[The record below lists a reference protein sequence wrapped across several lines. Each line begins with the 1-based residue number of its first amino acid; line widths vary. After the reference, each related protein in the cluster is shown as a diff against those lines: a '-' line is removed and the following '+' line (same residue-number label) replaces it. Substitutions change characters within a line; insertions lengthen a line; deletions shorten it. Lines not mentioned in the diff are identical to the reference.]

1 MSKRIWSIALAY
13 VGVMIGAGVSSG
25 QDLLQY
31 FVSFGAWGL
40 IGVIVLGVL
49 HVGFGRLMIALGSYY
64 QSDDHSVVLA
74 EISHPVIYR
83 ILDIALIITCFIFGF
98 VMTAGAGANLNQQFG
113 MPFWVGAFL
122 CTALTIVVSFLDFK
136 KIIGVIGVFTPM
148 ILVMIAVIFMTNVL
162 GRHWDFE
169 EMNRISQTIQSPF
182 PSVWMSV
189 VNYFAVCVMS
199 AIAMAFVMGGSI
211 FKINEA
217 EKSGAWGGFMVG
229 VIFFLTTLIL
239 FANSDKVVKSD
250 VPMLAIAKEV
260 NPIFATLYT
269 FVIFGLI
276 FNTVFSLYYALGKR
290 FAAGSE
296 KRFKFFVTA
305 FSLSGFL
312 VSFMGF
318 RQLVAVMY
326 PVIGYMGL
334 LMLVVLVVASYRKKA
349 KIRKEKEIR
358 NHLLAIVEKAYDP
371 DQDLTPQDKEK
382 AEQLRD
388 ASIIDNQT
396 LREDSHAQV
405 RQELGIDEK

>member
-182 PSVWMSV
+182 SSVWMSV

-229 VIFFLTTLIL
+229 VIFFITTLIL

-260 NPIFATLYT
+260 NPVFATLYA

-276 FNTVFSLYYALGKR
+276 FNTVF
-290 FAAGSE
+290 
-296 KRFKFFVTA
+296 
-305 FSLSGFL
+305 
-312 VSFMGF
+312 VS
-318 RQLVAVMY
+318 
-326 PVIGYMGL
+326 I
-334 LMLVVLVVASYRKKA
+334 ML
-349 KIRKEKEIR
+349 
-358 NHLLAIVEKAYDP
+358 
-371 DQDLTPQDKEK
+371 
-382 AEQLRD
+382 
-388 ASIIDNQT
+388 
-396 LREDSHAQV
+396 
-405 RQELGIDEK
+405 

>member
-182 PSVWMSV
+182 SSVWMSV

-229 VIFFLTTLIL
+229 VIFFITTLIL

-260 NPIFATLYT
+260 NPIFATLYA

-305 FSLSGFL
+305 FSLSGIF

-326 PVIGYMGL
+326 PIIGYMGL

-371 DQDLTPQDKEK
+371 DQDLTLQDKEK

-396 LREDSHAQV
+396 LREDSHAHV

>member
-182 PSVWMSV
+182 SSVWMSV

-229 VIFFLTTLIL
+229 VIFFITTLIL

-260 NPIFATLYT
+260 NPVFVTLYA

-326 PVIGYMGL
+326 PIIGYMGL

-396 LREDSHAQV
+396 LREDSHAHV

>member
-162 GRHWDFE
+162 GRHWDFT

-182 PSVWMSV
+182 SSVWMSV

-229 VIFFLTTLIL
+229 VIFFITTLIL

-260 NPIFATLYT
+260 NPIFATLYA

>member
-148 ILVMIAVIFMTNVL
+148 ILVMIALIFMTNVL
-162 GRHWDFE
+162 GRHWDLA

-182 PSVWMSV
+182 SSVWMSV

-229 VIFFLTTLIL
+229 VIFFITTLIL

-250 VPMLAIAKEV
+250 VPMLAIAKEM
-260 NPIFATLYT
+260 NPIFATLYA

-326 PVIGYMGL
+326 PIIGYMGL

-371 DQDLTPQDKEK
+371 DQDLTLQDKEK

-396 LREDSHAQV
+396 LREDSHAHV

>member
-182 PSVWMSV
+182 SSVWMSV

-229 VIFFLTTLIL
+229 VIFFITTLIL

-260 NPIFATLYT
+260 NPVFAPLYA
-269 FVIFGLI
+269 FVIFGLL

-326 PVIGYMGL
+326 PIIGYMGL

-396 LREDSHAQV
+396 LREDSHAHV

>member
-229 VIFFLTTLIL
+229 VIFFITTLIL

-260 NPIFATLYT
+260 KPIFATLYT

-326 PVIGYMGL
+326 PIIGYMGL

>member
-74 EISHPVIYR
+74 EISHPVIYH

-229 VIFFLTTLIL
+229 VIFFITTLIL

-326 PVIGYMGL
+326 PIIGYMGL

>member
-162 GRHWDFE
+162 GRHWDFT
-169 EMNRISQTIQSPF
+169 EMNRITQTIQSPF
-182 PSVWMSV
+182 SSVWMSV

-229 VIFFLTTLIL
+229 VIFFITTLIL

-260 NPIFATLYT
+260 NPIFATLYA

>member
-148 ILVMIAVIFMTNVL
+148 ILVMIAVIVMTNVL

-182 PSVWMSV
+182 SSVWMSV

-229 VIFFLTTLIL
+229 VIFFITTLIL

-260 NPIFATLYT
+260 NPIFATLYA

-326 PVIGYMGL
+326 PIIGYMGL

-396 LREDSHAQV
+396 LREDSHAHV

>member
-49 HVGFGRLMIALGSYY
+49 HVGFGRLMIALGNYY

-182 PSVWMSV
+182 SSVWMSV

-229 VIFFLTTLIL
+229 VIFFIMTLIL

-260 NPIFATLYT
+260 NPVFATLYA

-326 PVIGYMGL
+326 PIIGYMGL

-396 LREDSHAQV
+396 LREDSHAHV

>member
-162 GRHWDFE
+162 GRHWDFT

-182 PSVWMSV
+182 SSVWMSV

-229 VIFFLTTLIL
+229 VIFFITTLIL

-260 NPIFATLYT
+260 NPVFATLYA

-326 PVIGYMGL
+326 PIIGYMGL

-396 LREDSHAQV
+396 LREDSHAHV

>member
-182 PSVWMSV
+182 SSVWMSV

-229 VIFFLTTLIL
+229 VIFFITTLIL

-260 NPIFATLYT
+260 NPVFATLYA

-326 PVIGYMGL
+326 PIIGYMGL
-334 LMLVVLVVASYRKKA
+334 LMLVVLVVACYRKKA

-396 LREDSHAQV
+396 LREDSHAHV

>member
-182 PSVWMSV
+182 SSVWMSV

-229 VIFFLTTLIL
+229 VIFFITTLIL

-260 NPIFATLYT
+260 NPVFATLYA

-312 VSFMGF
+312 VSFMCF

-326 PVIGYMGL
+326 PIIGYMGL

-396 LREDSHAQV
+396 LREDSHAHV

>member
-64 QSDDHSVVLA
+64 QSDDHLVVLA

-182 PSVWMSV
+182 SSVWMSV

-229 VIFFLTTLIL
+229 VIFFITTLIL

-260 NPIFATLYT
+260 NPVFATLYA

-326 PVIGYMGL
+326 PIIGYMGL

-396 LREDSHAQV
+396 LREDSHAHV

>member
-162 GRHWDFE
+162 GRHWDFT

-182 PSVWMSV
+182 SSVWMSV

-199 AIAMAFVMGGSI
+199 VIAMAFVMGGSI

-229 VIFFLTTLIL
+229 VIFFITTLIL

-260 NPIFATLYT
+260 NPIFATLYA

-326 PVIGYMGL
+326 PIIGYMGL

-396 LREDSHAQV
+396 LREDSHAHV
-405 RQELGIDEK
+405 RQELGIDEN